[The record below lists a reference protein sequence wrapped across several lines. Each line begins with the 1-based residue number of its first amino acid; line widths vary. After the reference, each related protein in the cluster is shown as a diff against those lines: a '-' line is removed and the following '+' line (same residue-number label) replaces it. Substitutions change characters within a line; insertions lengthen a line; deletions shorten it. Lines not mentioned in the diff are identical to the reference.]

1 MAMQIGREKAPQ
13 ENEYKVVLN
22 LRGRARQFGK
32 RTASGFI
39 SSGKQGFM
47 IILVTLVLFLL
58 FTVINKNFA
67 STDNLLAM
75 VKSLVPYAMLGL
87 GVTFV
92 IATGGIDLSIGTVCI
107 AVSIMAGTIC
117 RTTTSVT
124 AMLWLTIPLMLIF
137 GLAFGLL
144 NGFLVAKL
152 KLPPFIAT
160 LGTMMI
166 SRGISSVLA
175 NIVNQT
181 SSAIKYPSTGW
192 FQKVFTNL
200 NGFPI
205 GVVWLVVLTLVCMY
219 VMYKSKVGRY
229 ILAIGSNEEATRL
242 SGINVDFYKIVAYA
256 IAGLFAGFAALFN
269 VAANPS
275 QALASGNG
283 MELDAIAGVYI
294 GGTSTTGGIASI
306 IGTIFGAL
314 ILVVIRQGLNFTLA
328 LFDSGVSST
337 FITYAVTGIIVI
349 LAVLMDLMKNKS
361 ANKVKL
367 NDSAAKCKARYH
379 TVVEEIRIKQDYLLS
394 DKRLSKEE
402 KKKHC
407 EDLNKQIAELKAVF
421 LEEYAKCKKEDAEAS
436 RMQKESQRQAK
447 IAAKETKSEAK
458 EAVKAARKNKE

>member
-1 MAMQIGREKAPQ
+1 MAQSANQYEVA
-13 ENEYKVVLN
+13 LN

-32 RTASGFI
+32 KSLNTMK
-39 SSGKQGFM
+39 SSGKQSFM
-47 IILVTLVLFLL
+47 IILVTLVLFAL
-58 FTVINKNFA
+58 FSIINSSFA

-75 VKSLVPYAMLGL
+75 IKSLVPYAILGL

-107 AVSIMAGTIC
+107 ACGIMAGTIC

-124 AMLWLTIPLMLIF
+124 EMLWLTIPLMLIF
-137 GLAFGLL
+137 GLLFGLL

-160 LGTMMI
+160 LGTMML
-166 SRGISSVLA
+166 SRGVSSVLA
-175 NIVNQT
+175 NIVNST

-192 FQKVFTNL
+192 FQKVFTNIE
-200 NGFPI
+200 GFPI
-205 GVVWLVVLTLVCMY
+205 GIVWLLFLTLICMY
-219 VMYKSKVGRY
+219 LMYKCKVGRY

-242 SGINVDFYKIVAYA
+242 SGIDVDKYKIIAYA
-256 IAGLFAGFAALFN
+256 IAGLFAGIAALFQ

-275 QALASGNG
+275 LALASGNG

-306 IGTIFGAL
+306 VGTVFGAM

-337 FITYAVTGIIVI
+337 FITYAVTGIIVVI
-349 LAVLMDLMKNKS
+349 AVLMDIMKSKA

-367 NDSAAKCKARYH
+367 NDSAAKCKARYYE
-379 TVVEEIRIKQDYLLS
+379 VLEEVRVKQDYILS

-402 KKKHC
+402 KNKHYA
-407 EDLNKQIAELKAVF
+407 ELEKQISELKSVF
-421 LEEYAKCKKEDAEAS
+421 VDEYTKCKKADAEAN
-436 RMQKESQRQAK
+436 RLIKEKKRQAK
-447 IAAKETKSEAK
+447 ENKKSNNVE
-458 EAVKAARKNKE
+458 

>member
-1 MAMQIGREKAPQ
+1 MAKSANQYEVA
-13 ENEYKVVLN
+13 LN

-32 RTASGFI
+32 KSLNTMK
-39 SSGKQGFM
+39 SSGKQSFM
-47 IILVTLVLFLL
+47 IILVTLVLFAL
-58 FTVINKNFA
+58 FSVINSSFA

-75 VKSLVPYAMLGL
+75 IKSLVPYAILGL

-107 AVSIMAGTIC
+107 ACGIMAGTIC

-124 AMLWLTIPLMLIF
+124 STLWLTIPLMLIF
-137 GLAFGLL
+137 GLLFGLL

-160 LGTMMI
+160 LGTMML

-175 NIVNQT
+175 NIVNST

-205 GVVWLVVLTLVCMY
+205 GIVWLIILTVACMY
-219 VMYKSKVGRY
+219 FMYKSKVGRY

-242 SGINVDFYKIVAYA
+242 SGINVDKYKIIAYA
-256 IAGLFAGFAALFN
+256 IAGLFAGIAALFQ
-269 VAANPS
+269 VATNPS
-275 QALASGNG
+275 LALASGNG

-306 IGTIFGAL
+306 VGTIFGAM

-328 LFDSGVSST
+328 LFDSGISST
-337 FITYAVTGIIVI
+337 FITYAVTGIIVVI
-349 LAVLMDLMKNKS
+349 AVLMDIMKSKA
-361 ANKVKL
+361 ANKVKI
-367 NDSAAKCKARYH
+367 NDSAIKCKARYH
-379 TVVEEIRIKQDYLLS
+379 EVVEEIRVKQDYILS
-394 DKRLSKEE
+394 DKKLTKEE
-402 KKKHC
+402 K
-407 EDLNKQIAELKAVF
+407 NKRYSELEEQISELKLVF
-421 LEEYAKCKKEDAEAS
+421 ADEYAKCKAADAEAN
-436 RMQKESQRQAK
+436 RMIKEKKRQAK
-447 IAAKETKSEAK
+447 AGNKSKE
-458 EAVKAARKNKE
+458 